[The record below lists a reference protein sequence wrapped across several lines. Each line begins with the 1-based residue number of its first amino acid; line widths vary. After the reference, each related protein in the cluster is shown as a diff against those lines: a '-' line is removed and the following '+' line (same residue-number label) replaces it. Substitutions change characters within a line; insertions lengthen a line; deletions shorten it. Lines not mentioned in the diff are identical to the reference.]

1 MKRLEP
7 ENPRPL
13 DFSLARRIL
22 GYTQEAAGARNI
34 LCFLAFLRSIQL
46 PALAWAIGAI
56 INGPINHRNA
66 LELIVAVAGYG
77 GFALFTEIVFHFRI
91 KVALRFGEK
100 VMSALRREVFAHLMR
115 MPVAFY
121 KKLTVG
127 GILSRLTSDIEA
139 IRAGVQE
146 ALFISI
152 VQVGQMLVAAG
163 LMLFYEP
170 MLFLII
176 AAVGP
181 VIWVLNRQ
189 FRVHQSKMLRQ
200 AQETFSR
207 VTASVAEAVGGIR
220 VTQGF
225 SRETENAGIF
235 RELVADNSRYNIGAA
250 KNSAAYAP
258 LLDLNMQFCMAVLLI
273 AGGWR
278 ALHPAVG
285 MPIGDL
291 IMFLFLAHLF
301 FNPFRGLSNQY
312 GTALAALAGAERVFK
327 ILDTP
332 PMWQDPAGALS
343 LENIT
348 GRVEFR
354 GVIFGYEPQKPV
366 LHEISFVVE
375 PGHTMALVGH
385 TGSGKTSII
394 NLVAKFYLP
403 QQGEIL
409 IDARHSETLST
420 EALHRQMGIVTQQ
433 NFLFTGTV
441 LDNIRLTHPEASRE
455 KVLAVAERLGCRKE
469 IEEIGLDT
477 VVFEEGGGISAGQ
490 RQLVCIARAMLANP
504 KILILDEATSAV
516 DSLTEAK
523 IQRALQELFR
533 ERTSFVIAHRL
544 STVRNADGV
553 LVLERGRIV
562 ERGTHQELIAANG
575 VYAAMYRQFL
585 NGSV

>member
-1 MKRLEP
+1 
-7 ENPRPL
+7 
-13 DFSLARRIL
+13 
-22 GYTQEAAGARNI
+22 
-34 LCFLAFLRSIQL
+34 
-46 PALAWAIGAI
+46 
-56 INGPINHRNA
+56 
-66 LELIVAVAGYG
+66 
-77 GFALFTEIVFHFRI
+77 
-91 KVALRFGEK
+91 
-100 VMSALRREVFAHLMR
+100 
-115 MPVAFY
+115 
-121 KKLTVG
+121 
-127 GILSRLTSDIEA
+127 
-139 IRAGVQE
+139 
-146 ALFISI
+146 
-152 VQVGQMLVAAG
+152 
-163 LMLFYEP
+163 
-170 MLFLII
+170 
-176 AAVGP
+176 
-181 VIWVLNRQ
+181 
-189 FRVHQSKMLRQ
+189 
-200 AQETFSR
+200 
-207 VTASVAEAVGGIR
+207 
-220 VTQGF
+220 
-225 SRETENAGIF
+225 
-235 RELVADNSRYNIGAA
+235 
-250 KNSAAYAP
+250 
-258 LLDLNMQFCMAVLLI
+258 
-273 AGGWR
+273 
-278 ALHPAVG
+278 
-285 MPIGDL
+285 
-291 IMFLFLAHLF
+291 MFLFLAHLF
-301 FNPFRGLSNQY
+301 FNPFHALSNQY

-343 LENIT
+343 PENIT

-375 PGHTMALVGH
+375 PGRTMALVGH

-409 IDARHSETLST
+409 IDGRHSQSLST
-420 EALHRQMGIVTQQ
+420 ESLHRQMGIVTQQ

-441 LDNIRLTHPEASRE
+441 LDNIRLTHPEASRD
-455 KVLAVAERLGCRKE
+455 KVLAVADRLGCRKE

-477 VVFEEGGGISAGQ
+477 VVFEEGVGISAGQ

-553 LVLERGRIV
+553 LVLDHGRIV
-562 ERGTHQELIAANG
+562 ERGTHQELIAADG